1 MSPASY
7 LTAPPRVAAASI
19 APVSIASVALFW
31 SSLALATLVGIA
43 STAFVAVR
51 GLRLYRDARTFAADA
66 GVAAEVLSRSAD
78 ALGSRAAAETEQ
90 LEHSIARLR
99 VSTARLSILLDAIS
113 QVRAQAQGLKP
124 KK

>member
-1 MSPASY
+1 
-7 LTAPPRVAAASI
+7 
-19 APVSIASVALFW
+19 VALFW
-31 SSLALATLVGIA
+31 FSLALAILVGIA

-51 GLRLYRDARTFAADA
+51 GLRLYRDARTFAGDA
-66 GVAAEVLSRSAD
+66 GVAAEALSRSAD

-90 LEHSIARLR
+90 LERSLARLR

-113 QVRAQAQGLKP
+113 QVRGQAQGLKL

>member
-7 LTAPPRVAAASI
+7 LTAPPRGAAASI
-19 APVSIASVALFW
+19 APLASAPLALFW
-31 SSLALATLVGIA
+31 FSLVLAILVGIA
-43 STAFVAVR
+43 SAAFVAVR
-51 GLRLYRDARTFAADA
+51 GLRLYRDARTFAGEA

-90 LEHSIARLR
+90 LERSIARLR
-99 VSTARLSILLDAIS
+99 VSTTRLSILLDAIS